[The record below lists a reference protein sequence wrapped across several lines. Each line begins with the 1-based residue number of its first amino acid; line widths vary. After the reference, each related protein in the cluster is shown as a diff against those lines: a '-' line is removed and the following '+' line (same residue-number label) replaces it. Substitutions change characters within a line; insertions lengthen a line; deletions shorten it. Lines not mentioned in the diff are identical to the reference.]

1 MQIIWGGK
9 GCCSNVVGT
18 LEGFWFKRRPS
29 YVANW
34 HQSRVQSCAYI
45 ISNNESNV
53 CALLENNAHLKSLY
67 RTITCRFILFASK
80 RLARKQDVLKY
91 YVIWYQDKKKNIK
104 CYLRRVQPLVR
115 QIIFLFANP
124 TFQEHNEFCSYI
136 ERTDSIFSESLR
148 SVSTEGSLQRVVILY
163 SDKRVIHVVCL
174 WDIAHHS

>member
-1 MQIIWGGK
+1 MQIIWGAK
-9 GCCSNVVGT
+9 GCCYNVVGT
-18 LEGFWFKRRPS
+18 LEGFWFKRRSS
-29 YVANW
+29 YVSNW
-34 HQSRVQSCAYI
+34 RQSRVQSRAYI

-91 YVIWYQDKKKNIK
+91 YVIWYQDKKYTLNVIWDEFSRWFDKLFFCLPTPLSKNIMSFVLILK
-104 CYLRRVQPLVR
+104 EL
-115 QIIFLFANP
+115 IA
-124 TFQEHNEFCSYI
+124 
-136 ERTDSIFSESLR
+136 FSESLR
-148 SVSTEGSLQRVVILY
+148 SVSTEGSRQRVVILY

>member
-104 CYLRRVQPLVR
+104 CYLRRVQPWVW
-115 QIIFLFANP
+115 QVICLFANP
-124 TFQEHNEFCSYI
+124 TALSKNIMSFVLILKELIAF
-136 ERTDSIFSESLR
+136 
-148 SVSTEGSLQRVVILY
+148 SVSHYAQFPLRVL
-163 SDKRVIHVVCL
+163 DNE
-174 WDIAHHS
+174 W